1 MHTIGDSIRDQFGL
15 TVRRGGD
22 SIRNK
27 KTEDQSR
34 GQGRR
39 PGEARLGGV
48 KGDEKQGGNSKLDIR
63 ASSSI

>member
-39 PGEARLGGV
+39 PGEARLRG
-48 KGDEKQGGNSKLDIR
+48 K
-63 ASSSI
+63 